1 MNSKRAKT
9 KWITVTVLVIGI
21 ALICAGIA
29 RGEAVT
35 VLTKATSICMQCI
48 GID

>member
-1 MNSKRAKT
+1 MKIKEINR
-9 KWITVTVLVIGI
+9 KWITLAALAVSLCLIIVGI
-21 ALICAGIA
+21 AT
-29 RGEAVT
+29 GEPEV